1 MQVSGWG
8 FAGQADGLMLVS
20 QDVTSLPLVQRLSQ
34 MLQQHGSFLL
44 GKGTQLRN
52 SASAAVL
59 EAAAQRQQQAQQ
71 DADMADAEGAD
82 AAGDKQL
89 EQQQAAAGA
98 EAAAKAQAA
107 RQLVLAQVRGFSM
120 AFRSQVVELGL
131 TQSIVQAVE
140 ALGLDPELKAAL
152 LAPFVLA

>member
-1 MQVSGWG
+1 MFLQVFSILAGRITDAAES
-8 FAGQADGLMLVS
+8 AGQA
-20 QDVTSLPLVQRLSQ
+20 
-34 MLQQHGSFLL
+34 
-44 GKGTQLRN
+44 
-52 SASAAVL
+52 ASAAVL
-59 EAAAQRQQQAQQ
+59 EAQAQKQQQAQQ

-89 EQQQAAAGA
+89 HDEQQQQAAEA

-140 ALGLDPELKAAL
+140 ALGLDPELRAAL